1 LKIKTIL
8 DSYRHK
14 GLRNQLVEELRLK
27 GISNLEVLEAI
38 RRVPRHLFLDNAFGE
53 WAYKD
58 NAFPIDCE
66 QTISQPYTVAMQT
79 SLLNI
84 EPKNKIMEVGLGS
97 GYQACVL
104 HEMGAKVYSIER
116 HKHLHD
122 KTAKRIH
129 EIGYGLIRTFFGDGF
144 EGLPRFAPFD
154 RILVTAAA
162 PENVMKLIDQ
172 LVVGGIMV
180 VPIGKNNDQI
190 MYRISKLEDGKI
202 KKETF
207 GHYKFVPM
215 LPGTA

>member
-1 LKIKTIL
+1 MKIKTIL

-104 HEMGAKVYSIER
+104 H
-116 HKHLHD
+116 
-122 KTAKRIH
+122 
-129 EIGYGLIRTFFGDGF
+129 
-144 EGLPRFAPFD
+144 
-154 RILVTAAA
+154 
-162 PENVMKLIDQ
+162 
-172 LVVGGIMV
+172 
-180 VPIGKNNDQI
+180 
-190 MYRISKLEDGKI
+190 
-202 KKETF
+202 
-207 GHYKFVPM
+207 
-215 LPGTA
+215 

>member
-1 LKIKTIL
+1 L

-14 GLRNQLVEELRLK
+14 GLRNQLIDELMWK
-27 GISNLEVLEAI
+27 GIKDLTVLEAI
-38 RRVPRHLFLDNAFGE
+38 RRVPRHLFLEKAFEE

-79 SLLNI
+79 SLLDLTAKQKVLEI
-84 EPKNKIMEVGLGS
+84 GLGS

-104 HEMGAKVYSIER
+104 VEMGVKVYSIER

-122 KTAKRIH
+122 KTAQRLNK
-129 EIGYGLIRTFFGDGF
+129 IGYTGVRTFYGDGF
-144 EGLPRFAPFD
+144 VGLPRFAPFD

-162 PENVMKLIDQ
+162 PDLPVALLDQ
-172 LVVGGIMV
+172 LAINGKIVI
-180 VPIGKNNDQI
+180 PIGAGNDQI
-190 MYRISKLEDGKI
+190 MHRITKQEDGKL

-207 GHYKFVPM
+207 GHYRFVPM
-215 LPGTA
+215 LQGMV